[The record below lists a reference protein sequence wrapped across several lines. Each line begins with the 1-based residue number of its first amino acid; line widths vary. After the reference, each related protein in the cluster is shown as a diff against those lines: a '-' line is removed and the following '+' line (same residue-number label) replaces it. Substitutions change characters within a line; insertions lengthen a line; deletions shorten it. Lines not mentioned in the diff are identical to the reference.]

1 MQAKPF
7 SSETNQNIEK
17 ARSRTI
23 SWKPNIQNARLGKL
37 MLWNHQAFFIKHQN
51 EKNLFFHP
59 KNNCQEGLQ
68 VDQGINQR
76 NSIKIGFKDFNF
88 VKIKIVPIKT

>member
-7 SSETNQNIEK
+7 SSQTNQNIEK
-17 ARSRTI
+17 TRSRTI
-23 SWKPNIQNARLGKL
+23 GWKPHIQNARLGKL

-59 KNNCQEGLQ
+59 KNTCQEGL
-68 VDQGINQR
+68 
-76 NSIKIGFKDFNF
+76 
-88 VKIKIVPIKT
+88 